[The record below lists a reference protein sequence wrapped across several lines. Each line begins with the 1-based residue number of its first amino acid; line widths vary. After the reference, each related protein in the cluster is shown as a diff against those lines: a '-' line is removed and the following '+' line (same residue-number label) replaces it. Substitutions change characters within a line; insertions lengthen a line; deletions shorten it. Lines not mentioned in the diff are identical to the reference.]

1 MISIDIKE
9 GTLKMRTGNYVV
21 YDINYLLNNFEQER
35 ELLRSAYGMRE
46 ITDRKPLDWEIVI
59 DEVREFN
66 RRMSL

>member
-1 MISIDIKE
+1 M
-9 GTLKMRTGNYVV
+9 KMRTGNYVV

-35 ELLRSAYGMRE
+35 ELLRSSHGMRE
-46 ITDRKPLDWEIVI
+46 ITDRKPLDWEMVI